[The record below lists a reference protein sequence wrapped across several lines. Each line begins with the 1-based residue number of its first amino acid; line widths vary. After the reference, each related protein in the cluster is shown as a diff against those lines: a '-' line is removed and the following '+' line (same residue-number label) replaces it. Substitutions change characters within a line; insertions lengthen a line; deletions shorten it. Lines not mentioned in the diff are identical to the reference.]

1 MEIVYLVSYLIIKYE
16 KPKFNYMLFH
26 DEPAL
31 MDTLCSIIEHEND
44 ENLNPDDIVILS
56 INPIYNDLDEGNEEQ
71 NIENECDCEHCDEID
86 CKNRKNKILN

>member
-1 MEIVYLVSYLIIKYE
+1 MEIVYLISYLITKYE
-16 KPKFNYMLFH
+16 KPKFNYMLFY

-31 MDTLCSIIEHEND
+31 MDTLCSIIEHEKD

-56 INPIYNDLDEGNEEQ
+56 INPIYNDLDEYEEQ
-71 NIENECDCEHCDEID
+71 NTEDQCDCEHCDEID